1 MVKSIVP
8 VHVVFFNWG
17 KNFRA
22 EKGFN
27 VGVPSIDILSQL
39 FLCSGYNADVAESVL
54 YNFWLF
60 NYDDRTVPSFHFE
73 IGLHRFIV
81 DTLNN
86 NNVFWS
92 CQQS

>member
-54 YNFWLF
+54 YNF
-60 NYDDRTVPSFHFE
+60 
-73 IGLHRFIV
+73 
-81 DTLNN
+81 
-86 NNVFWS
+86 
-92 CQQS
+92 